1 MTMQTKSTPKIV
13 NNIFRSVRFLMSNFG
28 SCSARGSSFGFF
40 SAICVFYQNTIK
52 IKTHRD

>member
-52 IKTHRD
+52 IKTHQS